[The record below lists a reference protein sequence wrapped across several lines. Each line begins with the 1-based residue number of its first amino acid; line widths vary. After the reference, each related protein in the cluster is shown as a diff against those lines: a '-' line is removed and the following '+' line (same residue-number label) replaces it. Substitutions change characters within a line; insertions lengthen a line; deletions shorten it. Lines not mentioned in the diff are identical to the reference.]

1 MQHRHEYGS
10 KCYDGQKSPL
20 IDINSG
26 SYKTIVTNMARLE
39 GLSRAEN
46 KHLKLIGHAFI
57 IKIHDYGLSVTPPLK
72 LYSKLFLQNWTLF
85 GHIATE
91 VC

>member
-1 MQHRHEYGS
+1 MNMVANAMMV
-10 KCYDGQKSPL
+10 KKPF
-20 IDINSG
+20 DINSG

-57 IKIHDYGLSVTPPLK
+57 IKIHD
-72 LYSKLFLQNWTLF
+72 
-85 GHIATE
+85 
-91 VC
+91 

>member
-20 IDINSG
+20 ILIQEA
-26 SYKTIVTNMARLE
+26 KTIVTNIAGLE

-46 KHLKLIGHAFI
+46 KHLKLIGHVLI

-72 LYSKLFLQNWTLF
+72 LYSTLFLQNWTLF
-85 GHIATE
+85 G
-91 VC
+91 